1 MKISLLVMINIKVN
15 LVQKKIT
22 KSLKK
27 LRNKFIN
34 LSEFK
39 EEYNKFMDNF
49 KNFKDFKYNKKEGSI
64 SKNQKKNGKICKRF
78 RIYW

>member
-1 MKISLLVMINIKVN
+1 MKISLLVIIIIKKN
-15 LVQKKIT
+15 LIQKKIT

-34 LSEFK
+34 INEFK

-49 KNFKDFKYNKKEGSI
+49 KNFKDFKSDKKPGGVS
-64 SKNQKKNGKICKRF
+64 QKPKIF
-78 RIYW
+78 